1 MSLLE
6 QRYRFVLRM
15 LPASYRAEREEEMV
29 DAFLDA
35 AEGVRDEDNVRPSLS
50 EIASVAGLAVKTRIG
65 GLGAPPRARVTGD
78 AVRLFAL
85 LGLGYHA
92 ALAWDSLAAQVAALG
107 LAEPTPEYV
116 TTADAQ
122 WVWTTVWI
130 AQGLVWAAAFA
141 MLALARLRP
150 AKVLA
155 VTGLAAFVL
164 TAAVSALLWPE
175 TLDWSTLAFLF
186 ATALPVVALLTA
198 YHEDAPPVRA
208 STPRTAAPLGVA
220 VLYQAFALTVGPRV
234 ADSPAEN
241 LGWLVPWLD
250 PQGVATAALLVA
262 GVVCLTR
269 RANPALLLALAIAA
283 APLIAMRVPFGYIG
297 AEGDGV
303 QALTITMFAQ
313 AAALAVLAVALSAAA
328 MRALPR
334 LGALSG
340 ADQGHPA

>member
-35 AEGVRDEDNVRPSLS
+35 AGDVRDEDNLRPGLR
-50 EIASVAGLAVKTRIG
+50 EVASVAGLAVRTRIG
-65 GLGAPPRARVTGD
+65 GLGAPPRARATGD

-92 ALAWDSLAAQVAALG
+92 ALAWDNLAAQLALFG
-107 LAEPTPEYV
+107 LNRSAPDEYLV
-116 TTADAQ
+116 TGEQ
-122 WVWTTVWI
+122 WAWALLWI

-141 MLALARLRP
+141 MLALARMRP

-155 VTGLAAFVL
+155 VTALAAFVL
-164 TAAVSALLWPE
+164 TVAVRALMWPE
-175 TLDWSTLAFLF
+175 TMDWSTLAYLMV
-186 ATALPVVALLTA
+186 TALPVVALLTA
-198 YHEDAPPVRA
+198 YHADSPPVRA
-208 STPRTAAPLGVA
+208 SAPLTAAPLGVA
-220 VLYQAFALTVGPRV
+220 VLYQALALTVGPRV
-234 ADSPAEN
+234 ADSPVESV
-241 LGWLVPWLD
+241 GWLAPWLD

-262 GVVCLTR
+262 GTVCLTR
-269 RANPALLLALAIAA
+269 RANPSLLLALAIAA
-283 APLIAMRVPFGYIG
+283 VPMIAARVPFGYLG

-303 QALTITMFAQ
+303 QALTLTMFAQ
-313 AAALAVLAVALSAAA
+313 SAALAVLAVALTVAA

-334 LGALSG
+334 VGGAPG
-340 ADQGHPA
+340 VGQGRSA